1 MPLTPKE
8 LLNTSQHIPRVS
20 KTNVFIN
27 IPKNRKYWGFSL
39 WGRVLPVPPRPQG
52 RAPGGPPF
60 FRGRAPKGKN
70 PNIFGFFGIFMIFFV
85 FDTLGSCLRV
95 LGSYLGV
102 NGTEHKDFKIF
113 RFFRFHRVPPMLTFK
128 CYFRGAPPE
137 KGRSPGAPLTG
148 NPAPGS
154 RIVAKN
160 RKLALT
166 ATGTGLF
173 TGNTGYN
180 HWILLK

>member
-1 MPLTPKE
+1 MTLSSFQTLE
-8 LLNTSQHIPRVS
+8 EVSSQGRAPR
-20 KTNVFIN
+20 
-27 IPKNRKYWGFSL
+27 
-39 WGRVLPVPPRPQG
+39 G

-85 FDTLGSCLRV
+85 FDTLGLCLRV

-113 RFFRFHRVPPMLTFK
+113 RFFRFHRVPPMLTVK

-137 KGRSPGAPLTG
+137 KGRALRGAPLTG
-148 NPAPGS
+148 NPA
-154 RIVAKN
+154 I
-160 RKLALT
+160 ALEQN
-166 ATGTGLF
+166 ADFSELRQ
-173 TGNTGYN
+173 
-180 HWILLK
+180 